1 MPGARITALNVYP
14 VKSCRGLSLAAAHVS
29 ARGLV
34 AGSGS
39 DAVWDREW
47 LIIDRDGR
55 FVTQRD
61 NPRLALIHT
70 GAAGGALTLTT
81 AGRPPLRVSLA
92 PLQGPTRDVVVWNS
106 VIPARDAGDD
116 AAAWLSA
123 VVGGDVRLMRFDAA
137 HHRLCNPEYA
147 GDSGAHTA
155 FADGYPLLVISEA
168 SLADLNHRLA
178 NNGAP
183 RLPMNRF
190 RPNIVLAGLE
200 PYDEDHVDTLTA
212 NGVSIKIVKPCARC
226 QITTTDQD
234 SGHVGIE
241 PLRTL
246 GSYRM
251 DERFG
256 GVTFGMNAIVVAGEG
271 RSLSVDMDV
280 DASLAF

>member
-55 FVTQRD
+55 FVTQREH
-61 NPRLALIHT
+61 PRLALIET
-70 GAAGGALTLTT
+70 GAAVGALTLTT
-81 AGRPPLRVSLA
+81 PDRPSLHVSLA

-106 VIPARDAGDD
+106 VIPAHDAGDE

-123 VVGGDVRLMRFDAA
+123 VVGGDVRLVRFDPA
-137 HHRLCNPEYA
+137 HNRLCNPAYA

-155 FADGYPLLVISEA
+155 FADGYPVLVIGEA
-168 SLADLNHRLA
+168 SLDDLNQRLA
-178 NNGAP
+178 DAGEA

-190 RPNIVLAGLE
+190 RPNIVLAGLDA
-200 PYDEDHVDTLTA
+200 YDEDHLDTLTSD
-212 NGVSIKIVKPCARC
+212 GVSMKLVKPCARC

-251 DERFG
+251 NERMG
-256 GVTFGMNAIVVAGEG
+256 GVTFGMNAIIAAGEG
-271 RSLSVDMDV
+271 RTLSVGMDV
-280 DASLAF
+280 AASLAF